1 LPKTDR
7 EDLQTEAQ
15 KKRKEKETFFQKF
28 NSPKKLSFETRLKK
42 NVKCK
47 NLQKLFFSD

>member
-15 KKRKEKETFFQKF
+15 KKRKEKKRHFSRNLIPQ
-28 NSPKKLSFETRLKK
+28 KKLSFETRLKK
-42 NVKCK
+42 M
-47 NLQKLFFSD
+47 